1 MKIMLAD
8 LISTMQYMTEVA
20 IYEQNAWDQNFLLY
34 KGRLYDMNT
43 DDNANLM
50 EYYTAP
56 VELIVLPAK
65 NRMLIKIRSD
75 EYNVNAR
82 DRYSPEY
89 VKRWKNNDPSTRPWL
104 HSIET
109 EEYKPW

>member
-1 MKIMLAD
+1 MKIMCSD
-8 LISTMQYMTEVA
+8 LISTLQYTVEVA

-34 KGRLYDMNT
+34 KGRIYDMDT

-65 NRMLIKIRSD
+65 ERMLIKIRTD
-75 EYNVNAR
+75 QYNVPAK
-82 DRYSPEY
+82 DRYFADY
-89 VKRWKNNDPSTRPWL
+89 VAKWKNNDPNTRPWL